1 MSNKKYFFM
10 SGLPRSGNTL
20 ISSILNQ
27 NPKIK
32 VSPNSIVLDIMN
44 NLECLKETDIYKNF
58 PDNRSIDNVTKN
70 VFDLYYESW
79 DCEYIIDRGAWG
91 TPRNLFLLEKY
102 LENEV
107 KIISPVRDVLLVL
120 ASLYKKKDY
129 MLSVMIN
136 EWMKSDWRIPSD
148 KTIEEV
154 KCDILM
160 ETDSII
166 EKSLFAVKN
175 LVENKNRI
183 KVKFIEY
190 DDLVNDVD
198 YTIKSIY
205 DFFEIEYYNHDFNFI
220 EQYEVNGIKYDEES
234 IGYTDL
240 HHIYPNIK
248 KSNTSAHFLND
259 KIQNR
264 YNNLEYW
271 R

>member
-1 MSNKKYFFM
+1 
-10 SGLPRSGNTL
+10 
-20 ISSILNQ
+20 
-27 NPKIK
+27 
-32 VSPNSIVLDIMN
+32 
-44 NLECLKETDIYKNF
+44 
-58 PDNRSIDNVTKN
+58 
-70 VFDLYYESW
+70 
-79 DCEYIIDRGAWG
+79 
-91 TPRNLFLLEKY
+91 
-102 LENEV
+102 
-107 KIISPVRDVLLVL
+107 
-120 ASLYKKKDY
+120 
-129 MLSVMIN
+129 MLSVTIN